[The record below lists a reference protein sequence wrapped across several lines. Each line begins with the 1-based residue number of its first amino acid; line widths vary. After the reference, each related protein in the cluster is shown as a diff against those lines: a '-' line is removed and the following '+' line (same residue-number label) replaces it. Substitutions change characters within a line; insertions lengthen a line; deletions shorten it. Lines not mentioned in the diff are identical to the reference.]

1 MPILRKYA
9 SNADRQA
16 AYRARRTPLIGTPS
30 RPGYRRWDV
39 MLRQALTLLETITL
53 EMDDYYEERSESW
66 QESERG
72 ENFTEKSESI
82 KEAAGLLQDL
92 P

>member
-16 AYRARRTPLIGTPS
+16 AYRARCVSIVGTPS

-39 MLRQALTLLETITL
+39 MLRQALTLLEPITL

-72 ENFTEKSESI
+72 DTFTERSELI
-82 KEAAGLLQDL
+82 KEATDLLRDL